1 MLLFIT
7 KSSKFYSIDFYF
19 NNDYDYKICWKR
31 VVFYDSILFSLYKFS
46 SYDIILGYFCIGFDE
61 GLIAINVGL
70 IGIYVG
76 LNVN

>member
-1 MLLFIT
+1 M
-7 KSSKFYSIDFYF
+7 
-19 NNDYDYKICWKR
+19 
-31 VVFYDSILFSLYKFS
+31 VFYDSILFSLYKFS
-46 SYDIILGYFCIGFDE
+46 SYDIILGYFFIGIDE